1 MQLKNSNIRLFIR
14 IYIFQKLR
22 KLDCSI
28 TDLKNRLLSRLTMAL
43 LYLVSQSDQYGI
55 TSDITKK

>member
-1 MQLKNSNIRLFIR
+1 MQLKNNNIRLLIR
-14 IYIFQKLR
+14 IYIFQKFR

-43 LYLVSQSDQYGI
+43 LYLVSQSDQCGI
-55 TSDITKK
+55 TSDITRK